1 MSKTKDAFVEICFM
15 AVEPWLPPQDPRV
28 PSHLIDRNGCYIWSK
43 SDLPT
48 RIASLATKYA
58 LSFKAKAPPREVLF
72 LDRKIGGIFIMM
84 KVLDARFEGH
94 KVLKEHFA
102 QKYI

>member
-1 MSKTKDAFVEICFM
+1 M

-28 PSHLIDRNGCYIWSK
+28 PSHLVDRNGCYIWSK

-48 RIASLATKYA
+48 RIAGLATKYA
-58 LSFKAKAPPREVLF
+58 LSFKVRAPPREVLF

-84 KVLDARFEGH
+84 KVLDARFHGH
-94 KVLKEHFA
+94 KLLDKFFRMM
-102 QKYI
+102 